1 MDLFMTLF
9 ALALAAIIGLSA
21 VVLAGSNF
29 AEPATATATA
39 CPSSD
44 LILASPATTRN
55 LATVNLYS
63 VSATT
68 TVAIASLLAK
78 PSRIHGY
85 YSLLITTAVSHHH
98 ADHMAAAFTNL
109 TSRLFAMHLLPAI
122 DSIFATLARRP
133 VTMLVFRFD
142 FFISTH
148 PGWFQAHGI
157 ATLSLAEYRNSRSAY
172 FHGGLLHLRVSAT
185 VIVSFCPHVTVCL
198 YSITFTGTNIVFG
211 ISNDGSL
218 YLVNLIGRKP
228 ASSNLIAACP
238 TTLLGNTFS
247 TCTGNCSPLL
257 SVYSPAPRALTI
269 LSRSIS
275 AGSLGMAADLSR
287 DLVPVRKSRSASM
300 VAMYPINDELETS
313 VESAEAVHSALS
325 DTCNSES
332 SVAANTSARA
342 FHLGPREDSTES
354 DLPTN
359 MAVKSAF
366 DGEVDFPAPLA
377 AAIDEPAK
385 QQQQVAAQTTAAD
398 VKKPAQPALI
408 KADSGVKVDA
418 ATMPPAAAT
427 TTATKPGV
435 LAAIFKPAPTVSA
448 TVRDKSAVAVEFC
461 GISHVP
467 HKRSSAPVRLAKGI
481 LNRLGLRTSS
491 AKAAAEPAQQ
501 SAVIGSKSVHTIKS
515 AKSAQN
521 YQQQPHK
528 LASSRV
534 SVKSVPSRVEHHT
547 DAARC

>member
-1 MDLFMTLF
+1 MDLFMILC

-29 AEPATATATA
+29 AVPATATA
-39 CPSSD
+39 CSSSD
-44 LILASPATTRN
+44 LIIASTATRN
-55 LATVNLYS
+55 LATRKFATVNLYS

-85 YSLLITTAVSHHH
+85 YSLLITTAVSHYH
-98 ADHMAAAFTNL
+98 ADHLAAVFTNFA
-109 TSRLFAMHLLPAI
+109 SRLFAMHLLPSI

-133 VTMLVFRFD
+133 VAKLVFRFD

-148 PGWFQAHGI
+148 PGWLQAHGI

-185 VIVSFCPHVTVCL
+185 AIVIFCSHATVCL

-211 ISNDGSL
+211 ISDDGSL
-218 YLVNLIGRKP
+218 YLINLIGCKP

-247 TCTGNCSPLL
+247 
-257 SVYSPAPRALTI
+257 SPAPRALTI

-300 VAMYPINDELETS
+300 VAMYPINDELKIS
-313 VESAEAVHSALS
+313 VESGEAVHSALS
-325 DTCNSES
+325 DTCNSVS

-342 FHLGPREDSTES
+342 FHLGPHEDTIERDIPS
-354 DLPTN
+354 D

-366 DGEVDFPAPLA
+366 GEVDFPAPLA

-398 VKKPAQPALI
+398 VKKPAQPALV
-408 KADSGVKVDA
+408 KVDSGVKVDA

-435 LAAIFKPAPTVSA
+435 LAAIIKPAPTVSV
-448 TVRDKSAVAVEFC
+448 TGHDKSTIAVEFC

-501 SAVIGSKSVHTIKS
+501 SAVVGSKSNTLIHTIKS
-515 AKSAQN
+515 VKSVHHHH
-521 YQQQPHK
+521 QQPRE

-547 DAARC
+547 DAARFFPTRIQC